1 VAHHAHER
9 HWSCALGTHDEKGAC
24 LNRAAACRLRR
35 AAISTATPTARPR
48 PRLRYAFF
56 HFDST
61 ELTPQSLRGLDHIVE
76 VWNSFNDNQKIDIEA
91 HADRAGP
98 TAANKM
104 ISEKRGQIIKEYL
117 LSKGVS
123 EDRISMSA
131 CGDTK
136 PLVITAP
143 GVLEP
148 QNRRAV
154 TAIVPVNSRIAR
166 C

>member
-1 VAHHAHER
+1 MNALTRVLGLIA
-9 HWSCALGTHDEKGAC
+9 ALG
-24 LNRAAACRLRR
+24 LAACTEPPSPPSRQPPGPDHGYVTL
-35 AAISTATPTARPR
+35 
-48 PRLRYAFF
+48 FF
-56 HFDST
+56 HFDSA
-61 ELTPQSLRGLDHIVE
+61 ELTPQSTRALNHIVD

-91 HADRAGP
+91 HADRAGL
-98 TAANKM
+98 TAANKT

-143 GVLEP
+143 GVREP

-154 TAIVPVNSRIAR
+154 TAIIPANSRIAR

>member
-1 VAHHAHER
+1 MLMSATGVAR
-9 HWSCALGTHDEKGAC
+9 SGRMMKKALASIV
-24 LNRAAACRLRR
+24 LLLAAC
-35 AAISTATPTARPR
+35 AEPPSPPPR
-48 PRLRYAFF
+48 QPPGSDHGYVTLFF